1 MNTASNQGI
10 KGHGIA
16 NVPGAWYDL
25 GGHIDSA
32 RAVLS
37 CAQDSLPGKLEGVEY
52 ERINHVANLMEGA
65 LELLKLAQRDSEELE
80 RQLTSGA
87 AGGVA

>member
-1 MNTASNQGI
+1 MNTASNQGT
-10 KGHGIA
+10 KGCGIA
-16 NVPGAWYDL
+16 NVPSAWYDL
-25 GGHIDSA
+25 EGHIDSA

-37 CAQDSLPGKLEGVEY
+37 CAQDYLPGKLEGVEY

-80 RQLTSGA
+80 RQLK
-87 AGGVA
+87 AGIVGEGQ